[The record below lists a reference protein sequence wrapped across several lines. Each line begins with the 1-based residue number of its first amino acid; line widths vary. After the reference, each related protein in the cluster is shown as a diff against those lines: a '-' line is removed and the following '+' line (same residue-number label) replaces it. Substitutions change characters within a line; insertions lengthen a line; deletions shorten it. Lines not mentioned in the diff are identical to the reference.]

1 MAALKAPI
9 LRYKPGN
16 ILSKSSQRMQHHAA
30 RSTARTISTERSSR
44 DTKTMVQPP
53 LASDVAAGTV
63 AKLSSIQTS
72 FLPHSSRGES
82 SRKPTRRDSNK
93 LDGVVIRESS
103 SVPEIGNNA
112 EEPNEPTAGL
122 EPDLPV
128 YDYSLLKP
136 EVSRVY
142 IRSAA
147 DACSALEDVAGPVG
161 FDMEWRVPWRGM
173 PQRPVA
179 VIQISSRR
187 SVFIIQTS
195 AMRGVF
201 PRKLKEVLEDATIP
215 KVGVN
220 VQGDAKKLF
229 KDHGVKIQNLVEL
242 SLMMRLAAPEM
253 PPGVARHG
261 RRLVSLKE
269 QARFY
274 LQKNLVKNEARIG
287 DWERLLNPVQLDYAA
302 NDAHCSISLY
312 HHYLELSES
321 SEERMDH
328 SLFTANISSVGELAF
343 EATAPAPPRKVTKT
357 KRSSRSDESLSLLAA
372 KDTRDPVIDEV
383 DNMHKQLMKKTV
395 YPDIIEISDS
405 DSDVER
411 DIANV
416 STKLRNVSLR

>member
-1 MAALKAPI
+1 
-9 LRYKPGN
+9 
-16 ILSKSSQRMQHHAA
+16 
-30 RSTARTISTERSSR
+30 
-44 DTKTMVQPP
+44 
-53 LASDVAAGTV
+53 
-63 AKLSSIQTS
+63 
-72 FLPHSSRGES
+72 
-82 SRKPTRRDSNK
+82 
-93 LDGVVIRESS
+93 
-103 SVPEIGNNA
+103 
-112 EEPNEPTAGL
+112 
-122 EPDLPV
+122 
-128 YDYSLLKP
+128 
-136 EVSRVY
+136 
-142 IRSAA
+142 
-147 DACSALEDVAGPVG
+147 
-161 FDMEWRVPWRGM
+161 
-173 PQRPVA
+173 
-179 VIQISSRR
+179 
-187 SVFIIQTS
+187 
-195 AMRGVF
+195 
-201 PRKLKEVLEDATIP
+201 
-215 KVGVN
+215 
-220 VQGDAKKLF
+220 
-229 KDHGVKIQNLVEL
+229 
-242 SLMMRLAAPEM
+242 MMRQAAPEM

-357 KRSSRSDESLSLLAA
+357 KRSSRSDESLALLAA